1 MSYDTLIIEGGGFK
15 TAFTSG
21 VVDAMIATGYRPFDT
36 IIGVSGGAV
45 ALSYYMSEQYRY
57 CINAMKYLAA
67 SKQFAQYRR
76 TFSEKGYLDIDFIAT
91 VAAEKVPF
99 DLKKAL
105 KNKKSINP
113 FIVATNRKNGKP
125 EYFNPTEDNWVQAVV
140 ASSTLPFATKGVHKI
155 SDKSYF
161 DGGWSDPLPVKW
173 AYENGAKKILVIR
186 TKPKGLRI
194 KQSWADYFGSK
205 YFKSTP
211 KLCQIFE
218 SSHEIYNDALDFMD
232 HPPRGLKITQ
242 IAPKKLLKSGTYSY
256 SKSTLMLDYRYGV
269 DKGLRFVS
277 EE

>member
-21 VVDAMIATGYRPFDT
+21 VVDAMIATSYRPFDI
-36 IIGVSGGAV
+36 IIGISGGSV

-57 CINAMKYLAA
+57 CINAMKFLAA
-67 SKQFAQYRR
+67 SKQFTQYRR
-76 TFSEKGYLDIDFIAT
+76 TFSDKGYLDIDFIAT

-99 DLKKAL
+99 DLKKAI

-125 EYFNPTEDNWVQAVV
+125 EYFNPTEENWVQAVV

-186 TKPKGLRI
+186 TKPKDLRI

-211 KLCQIFE
+211 KLSQIFE
-218 SSHEIYNDALDFMD
+218 SSHEIYNEALDFMD
-232 HPPRGLKITQ
+232 DPPKGLKITQ
-242 IAPKKLLKSGTYSY
+242 LAPKKLLKSGTYSY
-256 SKSTLMLDYRYGV
+256 SKATLMLDYRYGL

-277 EE
+277 GE